1 MQDITAQE
9 LKTKLAN
16 KEEFILIDVREV
28 HENAEFNIG
37 GMLWPLCLFPYKIK
51 SLEGK
56 ENDEIIV
63 YCRSGNRSG
72 MAKSMLV
79 NAGFKNARNLLGGMM
94 NWQSEIK

>member
-1 MQDITAQE
+1 MQDITAKE
-9 LKTKLAN
+9 LKTKLDN
-16 KEEFILIDVREV
+16 KENFTLIDVREI

-37 GMLWPLCLFPYKIK
+37 GALWPLGLFPDKIK

-56 ENDEIIV
+56 ENDEIVV

-72 MAKSMLV
+72 IAKSQLV
-79 NAGFKNARNLLGGMM
+79 NAGFKNVRNLLGGMM